1 MRSISTVPD
10 ISDCQFAV
18 HFHILVSIF
27 LKYNY
32 ARGDFCG
39 GGRAAPSA
47 ATTDSAEKPACSL
60 SGEGRAGT
68 GTGTGTGLPC
78 DCSTMGDVFE
88 GVTGAVVVAVEMF
101 IFPASGASDA
111 FAAAAAASFCA
122 RSLARTA
129 AAPAPIIRY
138 R

>member
-68 GTGTGTGLPC
+68 GTGTGTGLP
-78 DCSTMGDVFE
+78 STMGDVFE
-88 GVTGAVVVAVEMF
+88 GVTGAVAVAVEMF